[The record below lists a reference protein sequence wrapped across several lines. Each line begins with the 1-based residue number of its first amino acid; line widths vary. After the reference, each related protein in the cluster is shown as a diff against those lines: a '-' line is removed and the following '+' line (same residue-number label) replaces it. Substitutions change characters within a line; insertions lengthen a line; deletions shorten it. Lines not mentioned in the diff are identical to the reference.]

1 MKYCKFVTHLKA
13 SISSTFTLKHKE
25 EWTRAHGPSSLQ
37 HPHPLV
43 YSVNVEPFPA
53 GRGHVS
59 IGSCLSGL
67 CDALGF
73 IPRTTQS

>member
-1 MKYCKFVTHLKA
+1 MA
-13 SISSTFTLKHKE
+13 RPPSSTPTL
-25 EWTRAHGPSSLQ
+25 
-37 HPHPLV
+37 LV

-53 GRGHVS
+53 GWGHAS

>member
-1 MKYCKFVTHLKA
+1 MARPH
-13 SISSTFTLKHKE
+13 SSTPTL
-25 EWTRAHGPSSLQ
+25 R
-37 HPHPLV
+37 V

-53 GRGHVS
+53 GQGHVS
-59 IGSCLSGL
+59 IGSCLPGL